1 METPQS
7 RKTHKGGKV
16 VRTEPVDMHLF
27 DTEPMAREAFQRVG
41 CLSFCQNM
49 QRGHPEVARQ
59 FALQFDGRKTKVGD
73 LEFEVTEASISAA
86 TGIPITGEKWFKA
99 MALSSAYAKDLFK
112 PEYQANDLSKSMPRS
127 QLIEQFDRLLKIIQ
141 RYFTCEGRFNTL
153 YQYHIRLL
161 LHFTG
166 KVEMNIPY
174 YLLRS
179 IGKMSDRI
187 QAKSKDVDS
196 SLFHSGLIRM
206 LVSEELGKKEISW
219 EHFVVTSHFKL
230 DLAPTPQSQKASPL
244 SPTSTSKA
252 GTSRKRKGRAPVQVS
267 EISKQVIEAEEEVCP
282 SPHRDFSPPPP
293 PGLEEVPSSTKATS
307 KRGKKLLFPSS
318 PPAVEI
324 KGKRPFTRS
333 SIPKEVFKEQSLPE
347 TPIQKKKGKGIEN
360 PVEEKQEAPV
370 QKGKGKGIKR
380 PLERK
385 DETSVKDFEEPV
397 IRNEETPVQRK
408 KNKSK
413 SIKEPDEVDKTLP
426 MQEEEESEKNPI
438 ETVHATVPPDSQ
450 TYKRLIKQLRDA
462 RKEIAH
468 LKEEDKVHLAQM
480 KELMDGYSHTLD
492 LARFAARKAQPLH
505 RQLKNLYRQN
515 RGFQSQ
521 NRKLKAEL
529 KHFQDE
535 VAQRNLQVLVEAA
548 IEDDKPTAK
557 ESTTTLKKPV
567 NAKKKKSVVSIEDPL
582 STRKSVRLSVKM
594 TK

>member
-112 PEYQANDLSKSMPRS
+112 PEYQAIDLSKSMPRS

-141 RYFTCEGRFNTL
+141 IYFTCEGRFNTL

-179 IGKMSDRI
+179 LGKMSDII

-230 DLAPTPQSQKASPL
+230 DLAPTPQSQRASPL
-244 SPTSTSKA
+244 SPTSATKA
-252 GTSRKRKGRAPVQVS
+252 GTSRKRKGRAPAQVS
-267 EISKQVIEAEEEVCP
+267 EINKQVTEAEEEVCP

-293 PGLEEVPSSTKATS
+293 PGLEEVPSSTKAAS
-307 KRGKKLLFPSS
+307 KKGKKLLFPSS

-347 TPIQKKKGKGIEN
+347 ALFKRRRVKALKILLK
-360 PVEEKQEAPV
+360 EKQEAPV
-370 QKGKGKGIKR
+370 QKGKGTKR

-385 DETSVKDFEEPV
+385 DETSEKGIEKPVERKD
-397 IRNEETPVQRK
+397 ETPVLRK

-413 SIKEPDEVDKTLP
+413 AIKEPDEVDKTLP
-426 MQEEEESEKNPI
+426 MQEEEESEKNPS
-438 ETVHATVPPDSQ
+438 ETVHALFLLTVRP
-450 TYKRLIKQLRDA
+450 TK
-462 RKEIAH
+462 
-468 LKEEDKVHLAQM
+468 
-480 KELMDGYSHTLD
+480 D
-492 LARFAARKAQPLH
+492 LSSSLEMQENK
-505 RQLKNLYRQN
+505 
-515 RGFQSQ
+515 
-521 NRKLKAEL
+521 
-529 KHFQDE
+529 
-535 VAQRNLQVLVEAA
+535 
-548 IEDDKPTAK
+548 
-557 ESTTTLKKPV
+557 
-567 NAKKKKSVVSIEDPL
+567 
-582 STRKSVRLSVKM
+582 
-594 TK
+594 